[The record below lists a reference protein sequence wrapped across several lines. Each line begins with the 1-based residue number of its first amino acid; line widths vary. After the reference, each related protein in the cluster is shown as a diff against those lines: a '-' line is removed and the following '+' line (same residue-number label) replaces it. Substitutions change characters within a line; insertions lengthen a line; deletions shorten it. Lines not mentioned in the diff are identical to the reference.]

1 MTRRRYGPDGGSAT
15 AEIAVAL
22 PALVLLLVVGL
33 TAVAAVRTQ
42 LECLDAAREA
52 ARTAARGDPGEAAGV
67 RVAPAGATVAVV
79 RHGDTTVATV
89 RAHVRPFGGWNL
101 GIDVGATAVAATEP
115 GVAP

>member
-1 MTRRRYGPDGGSAT
+1 MTRRRYGSDRGSAT

-22 PALVLLLVVGL
+22 PAVVLLLVVGL
-33 TAVAAVRTQ
+33 TAVTAVRTQ

-52 ARTAARGDPGEAAGV
+52 ARAAARGDPGEAAGA

-79 RHGDTTVATV
+79 DHGDTTVATV